1 MKNMKQ
7 ENYVLTFKAE
17 DRRGLLHLVTGV
29 IEKKLV
35 PIKSLS
41 YAPTDM
47 RDIILITVEVSAS
60 ESDVTQLALKLEN
73 IVEVFTVEVKQY
85 DSIVCLR
92 AAYFK
97 MAKTFLESP
106 AAIAM
111 SKYDTVIVQIYPE
124 AILLAKYGTDH
135 LIRKLYNAL
144 DGPHLLGFSQ
154 TALITES
161 SLIDHDDIERIIR
174 LAA

>member
-1 MKNMKQ
+1 MK
-7 ENYVLTFKAE
+7 ENQFIMTIKAE
-17 DRRGLLHLVTGV
+17 DRPGLLHLVTGV
-29 IEKKLV
+29 IEKKLIPV
-35 PIKSLS
+35 ESLN
-41 YAPTDM
+41 YAPTDIH
-47 RDIILITVEVSAS
+47 DIILITVEVSAS

-73 IVEVFTVEVKQY
+73 IIEVFAVEVKQF
-85 DSIVCLR
+85 DSMVCLR

-106 AAIAM
+106 AAIVL

-124 AILLAKYGTDH
+124 AILLAKYGTDL

-154 TALITES
+154 TGLISES
-161 SLIDHDDIERIIR
+161 NLIQHDDIERIIR